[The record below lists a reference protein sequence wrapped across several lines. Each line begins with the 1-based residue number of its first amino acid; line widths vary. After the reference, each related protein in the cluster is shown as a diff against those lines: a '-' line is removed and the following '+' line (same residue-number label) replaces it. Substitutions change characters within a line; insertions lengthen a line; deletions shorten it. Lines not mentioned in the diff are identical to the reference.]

1 MKNIFEILANLGVE
15 VPENLHDDLEKAVN
29 ENYKT
34 VSEVNKKIGKLEAE
48 RDGFKTRAETAENTL
63 KGFDGVDVDTIKKDL
78 ETYKQK
84 AADAEKDFNQK
95 IYERDF
101 KDALTAK
108 LNDVKFS
115 SEYARKAVEAEIIS
129 KKLQL
134 DNGKILGIDD
144 VISSI
149 KERDPS
155 AFVTDNDEH
164 KARFTK
170 SDKSGGGKQYSS
182 RDEIMAIKDSAERQT
197 AIANNLELFE

>member
-48 RDGFKTRAETAENTL
+48 RDGFKTRAETAETTL

-108 LNDVKFS
+108 LNDVKF
-115 SEYARKAVEAEIIS
+115 
-129 KKLQL
+129 
-134 DNGKILGIDD
+134 
-144 VISSI
+144 
-149 KERDPS
+149 
-155 AFVTDNDEH
+155 
-164 KARFTK
+164 
-170 SDKSGGGKQYSS
+170 
-182 RDEIMAIKDSAERQT
+182 
-197 AIANNLELFE
+197 